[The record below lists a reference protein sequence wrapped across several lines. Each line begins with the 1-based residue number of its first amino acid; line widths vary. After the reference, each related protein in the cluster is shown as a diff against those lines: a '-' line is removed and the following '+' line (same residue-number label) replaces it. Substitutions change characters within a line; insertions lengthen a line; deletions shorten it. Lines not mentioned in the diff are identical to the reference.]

1 MPQPL
6 ARVFG
11 FIQEW
16 VNQFKALFLTG
27 QSYDVIINTTDT
39 VINHGLGITPN
50 GWLIL
55 DKQANSTVWRVS
67 WNDKQITLR
76 ASAQVTI
83 KLWVF

>member
-6 ARVFG
+6 SRVFG